1 MRRID
6 CHVHL
11 VGDGSSGS
19 GCRFR
24 APNLIRSLA
33 ARYLLRTTGL
43 PSSVLGGGL
52 DEAYAT
58 KLLSLVKSSS
68 IDAAVLLAMDM
79 PRSDDGQVLEEKAN
93 FYVPNERVLELAAE
107 HEEFIPACSIHPAR
121 PDAMEEL
128 EKCIEGGAKV
138 MKLLPNCHNVNC
150 SDSDF
155 RPFWER
161 MAKVGMLFLAHTGGE
176 YTIPVINTKY
186 ADPRVLR
193 LPAECGVICI
203 AAHAAGRSGLV
214 DPDYTGELIK
224 MFADHT
230 NVFAD
235 NSALATLNRWRT
247 IKKVLP
253 PAVCSRVLHGSD
265 FPVPTSGF
273 GPWLGR
279 QLNWR
284 DFRSISCESN
294 SIERDALLK
303 KAIGFPEETFTTL
316 DGLLPS

>member
-19 GCRFR
+19 GCKFR
-24 APNLIRSLA
+24 TPNLLRSLA

-43 PSSVLGGGL
+43 PSSVLQGGL
-52 DEAYAT
+52 DEAYVA
-58 KLLSLVKSSS
+58 KLLSLVKASS

-93 FYVPNERVLELAAE
+93 FYVPNESVLELAAK
-107 HEEFIPACSIHPAR
+107 HDEFIPACSIHPAR

-161 MAKVGMLFLAHTGGE
+161 MAKTGMVFLAHTGGE
-176 YTIPVINTKY
+176 YTIPVLNKEY

-193 LPAECGVICI
+193 LPVECGVVTI
-203 AAHAAGRSGLV
+203 AAHAAGRSGLI
-214 DPDYTGELIK
+214 DPDYTGELIN
-224 MFADHT
+224 MFA
-230 NVFAD
+230 NFSNLFAD

-247 IKKVLP
+247 IKKLLP
-253 PAVCSRVLHGSD
+253 PEVCSRVLHGSD
-265 FPVPTSGF
+265 FPVPSGGF
-273 GPWLGR
+273 GPWVGR
-279 QLNWR
+279 QLKWK
-284 DFRSISCESN
+284 DFRTISRESN
-294 SIERDALLK
+294 TIERDALLK
-303 KAIGFPEETFTTL
+303 TAIGFPEETFTRL
-316 DGLLPS
+316 DNLLPS